1 MGNGWCFV
9 HPHQGEEEK
18 QKQEQR
24 GAPGWLGEEET
35 KIIVQNFI
43 GELEKGPFCEQTVTS
58 QHRTSQS
65 PISKFHSHQHP
76 LSCCKTWGKR
86 EGKKCSFT
94 HFNAKVSFW

>member
-24 GAPGWLGEEET
+24 GALGWLGEEET

-43 GELEKGPFCEQTVTS
+43 GGLEKG
-58 QHRTSQS
+58 
-65 PISKFHSHQHP
+65 
-76 LSCCKTWGKR
+76 
-86 EGKKCSFT
+86 
-94 HFNAKVSFW
+94 